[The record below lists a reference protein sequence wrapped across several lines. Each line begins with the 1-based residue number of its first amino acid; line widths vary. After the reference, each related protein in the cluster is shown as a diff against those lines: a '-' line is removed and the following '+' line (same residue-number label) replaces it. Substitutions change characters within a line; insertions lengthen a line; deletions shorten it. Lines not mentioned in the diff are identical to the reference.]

1 LIGALSLRAKIIRPR
16 VQLSGGPEF
25 DPQSREEAAVTIA
38 LHGQDALRIK
48 SLRSPAVRIDLATA
62 LQWLAS
68 KFRRGSA
75 AGELDQ
81 SNLHCLRDI
90 GIESREMYDVSEL
103 RLKSLRVGPRGP

>member
-1 LIGALSLRAKIIRPR
+1 M
-16 VQLSGGPEF
+16 
-25 DPQSREEAAVTIA
+25 TIA
-38 LHGQDALRIK
+38 FHGQDALRIK
-48 SLRSPAVRIDLATA
+48 SLRSSAARIDLAA
-62 LQWLAS
+62 ARQWLAS